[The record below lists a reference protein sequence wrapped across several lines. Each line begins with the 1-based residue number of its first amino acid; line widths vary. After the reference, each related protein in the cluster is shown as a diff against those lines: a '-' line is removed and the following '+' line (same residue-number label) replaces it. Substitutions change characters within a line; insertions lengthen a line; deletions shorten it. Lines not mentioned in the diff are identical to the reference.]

1 MTPNQAATSLNGS
14 ELSRLLTAAVV
25 NQEFCNLLLTR
36 PKIALAS
43 GYNGE
48 PFHLTPQEQKLI
60 ISLQAISLED
70 LAAKLTKIIAE
81 RAVAAADAA
90 KIVAGDKCASQ

>member
-1 MTPNQAATSLNGS
+1 
-14 ELSRLLTAAVV
+14 VV

-36 PKIALAS
+36 PKIALAG

-81 RAVAAADAA
+81 RAIAAADVA
-90 KIVAGDKCASQ
+90 IQLAGDEYASHETRQQA